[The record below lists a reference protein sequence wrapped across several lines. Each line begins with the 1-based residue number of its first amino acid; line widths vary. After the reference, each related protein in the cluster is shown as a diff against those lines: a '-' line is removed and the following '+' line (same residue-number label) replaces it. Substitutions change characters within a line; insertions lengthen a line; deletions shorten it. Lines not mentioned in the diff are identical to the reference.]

1 MSGYFICTQPGE
13 MPCQPGH
20 QVAVTEVTVQDLAAL
35 GVTPQSL
42 STAVGLGFGVVF
54 ALAMLGFVPGVVMRL
69 IRRL

>member
-54 ALAMLGFVPGVVMRL
+54 ALAMLGFVPGVVIRL

>member
-13 MPCQPGH
+13 MPCQPAH

-35 GVTPQSL
+35 GVTAQSL

>member
-1 MSGYFICTQPGE
+1 MSGYFICTQPE
-13 MPCQPGH
+13 MPCQPVH
-20 QVAVTEVTVQDLAAL
+20 QVAVTEVAVQDLAAL
-35 GVTPQSL
+35 GVTPQSI

>member
-35 GVTPQSL
+35 GVTPQSI